1 MFQDFRPTIFWFVM
15 GCVLGFAIGFFS
27 PKAYGADE
35 NNEAYCL
42 AKNLYFEAGNQ
53 PLAGKLAVAHVVKN
67 RMESWQFPNT
77 YCDVIHETK
86 EWRTS
91 WTGNVIPKLGMCQ
104 FSWFC
109 DGKSDE
115 PKDSKT
121 WEECLLIAQ
130 SFIKEPN
137 AIDITEGAMWYHAD
151 YILPYWAE
159 HLNETVYINNHIF
172 YK

>member
-15 GCVLGFAIGFFS
+15 GCVLGFSIGFFS

-77 YCDVIHETK
+77 YCDVIYEAK

-91 WTGNVIPKLGMCQ
+91 
-104 FSWFC
+104 
-109 DGKSDE
+109 
-115 PKDSKT
+115 
-121 WEECLLIAQ
+121 
-130 SFIKEPN
+130 
-137 AIDITEGAMWYHAD
+137 
-151 YILPYWAE
+151 
-159 HLNETVYINNHIF
+159 
-172 YK
+172 